1 VGRRKRKEEK
11 AHIKSTDSHNALNCC
26 GVHDLVRKIM
36 WKSVGARKIIIN
48 PDHVLQCNIW
58 IFHSTWATTLR
69 MIPVV
74 ARPGYVSRSSVVAT
88 MCSFRNHE
96 RKSSKTKLQTVFTMS
111 FWCVQSSKDQFAANQ
126 MLYLAVLD
134 ECGRRNRA
142 LIASLRSYTIQG
154 VHEQL
159 VATAGHA
166 TGKAQQSSLTTCNW
180 ISAIVCSIKAYALW
194 DFNTRTIE
202 QIFGN
207 MH

>member
-1 VGRRKRKEEK
+1 
-11 AHIKSTDSHNALNCC
+11 
-26 GVHDLVRKIM
+26 
-36 WKSVGARKIIIN
+36 
-48 PDHVLQCNIW
+48 
-58 IFHSTWATTLR
+58 
-69 MIPVV
+69 
-74 ARPGYVSRSSVVAT
+74 
-88 MCSFRNHE
+88 
-96 RKSSKTKLQTVFTMS
+96 
-111 FWCVQSSKDQFAANQ
+111 

-166 TGKAQQSSLTTCNW
+166 TGKAQQSGLTTCNW